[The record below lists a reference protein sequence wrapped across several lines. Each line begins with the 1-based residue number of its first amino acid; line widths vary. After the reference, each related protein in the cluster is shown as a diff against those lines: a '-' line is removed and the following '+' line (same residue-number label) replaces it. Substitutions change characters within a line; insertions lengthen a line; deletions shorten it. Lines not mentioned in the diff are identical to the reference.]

1 MALFMFCITLGG
13 VMLGASILFG
23 DADADVDGDLDLDGD
38 VDHDGPGDVSVL
50 PFASLRFWTFMV
62 EAFGLTGALLTLMG
76 VSGAAAVGI
85 ALFTGSVV
93 GYAAFALFLHLA
105 AEQVSGLVHLTDQEG
120 QEARVLI
127 RIPVSGTGKIVMQNQ
142 AGRIELMARSGDLDE
157 IAVGDSVLVV
167 SINNGVADVT
177 AILPAGHTDEVERE
191 GALERAR
198 QHARD
203 AQSAPQ

>member
-1 MALFMFCITLGG
+1 MFCITLGG
-13 VMLGASILFG
+13 VMLGTSILFG

-38 VDHDGPGDVSVL
+38 VDHDGPGEVSVL

-76 VSGAAAVGI
+76 VSGAAAIGI

-93 GYAAFALFLHLA
+93 GYAAFAFFLHLA
-105 AEQVSGLVHLTDQEG
+105 AEQVSGQVHLTDQEG